1 MKKPLATV
9 LLATGILAL
18 AFFGFRLWRQ
28 HVIET
33 RAAQFLKTAT
43 EHLAGGRPDQAWKT
57 LQSRPRARS
66 GETEADR
73 ATWNRLELQTLTEL
87 NALPRLLAL
96 YDRDPNAFLE
106 NEQAA
111 LLTAR
116 ALIHNAELER
126 FTTLRTAWTG
136 REGAPE
142 SWFVLDVDFLLVQ
155 NKLEE
160 AHQLLKSRSF
170 PGGRDSGR
178 LARLALL
185 EYDTDR
191 TAAWDHLERAF
202 LADPANPD
210 IRLFR
215 GQVLEQSGN
224 PALALVE
231 YSAAATAKP
240 RDPILADQ
248 LAEFYRRSGS
258 HPMAIRVWASGLT
271 NSIATDRTW
280 IKTYFWG
287 RLARPSGLDLRSI
300 PPPAG
305 DLQGFAKYLA
315 TLPGDRFWNSETF
328 APIPESRRFL
338 QERQETFWL
347 SLLQSLLVSDE
358 AQAATLLE
366 NNRFRLRSWN
376 LDLESALL
384 RVLVFRRTGE
394 LRFPTAVHIP
404 LSPLPAKSRHELFEL
419 IDAATALDGAT
430 PPMPPDLATFLRGPD
445 VFTALLLAGYWPEAA
460 LRLQGNRPVPKDSPE
475 WFNGS
480 LAQAYRFNRGPEDA
494 LQFIASQTP
503 NSSLDLLAAEIQ
515 IAEGRSADAIARLK
529 TLAVGDTPRSFRAA
543 VLLASV
549 HLDEDR
555 PAGAREVLSSHT
567 GLRNSVLGKELEA
580 RASLAEGK
588 QEEADRQFAALEKES
603 VRAKSY
609 LAQRAYQQKN
619 WARARQLTQEL
630 LKDFPEQKQLRLNL
644 QAILKAEGS
653 GR

>member
-1 MKKPLATV
+1 LQ
-9 LLATGILAL
+9 
-18 AFFGFRLWRQ
+18 AF
-28 HVIET
+28 
-33 RAAQFLKTAT
+33 
-43 EHLAGGRPDQAWKT
+43 
-57 LQSRPRARS
+57 AR
-66 GETEADR
+66 
-73 ATWNRLELQTLTEL
+73 
-87 NALPRLLAL
+87 
-96 YDRDPNAFLE
+96 
-106 NEQAA
+106 
-111 LLTAR
+111 
-116 ALIHNAELER
+116 
-126 FTTLRTAWTG
+126 
-136 REGAPE
+136 
-142 SWFVLDVDFLLVQ
+142 
-155 NKLEE
+155 
-160 AHQLLKSRSF
+160 
-170 PGGRDSGR
+170 
-178 LARLALL
+178 
-185 EYDTDR
+185 
-191 TAAWDHLERAF
+191 
-202 LADPANPD
+202 
-210 IRLFR
+210 
-215 GQVLEQSGN
+215 
-224 PALALVE
+224 
-231 YSAAATAKP
+231 
-240 RDPILADQ
+240 
-248 LAEFYRRSGS
+248 
-258 HPMAIRVWASGLT
+258 
-271 NSIATDRTW
+271 
-280 IKTYFWG
+280 
-287 RLARPSGLDLRSI
+287 
-300 PPPAG
+300 
-305 DLQGFAKYLA
+305 YLA

-347 SLLQSLLVSDE
+347 GLLQSLLVSDE

-475 WFNGS
+475 WFNAS